1 MTAYRKCSNSI
12 FSYKICR
19 SAQKHVVYEHSII
32 IYIHHYME
40 GMNMLVA
47 ADEEL
52 RNSLRDIKKLNHFD
66 GRYVLQL
73 KSEIFI
79 AQKMNVES
87 ETIKKIID
95 EIGFDEPIRSVLR
108 EFAGIGQTTIVH

>member
-1 MTAYRKCSNSI
+1 
-12 FSYKICR
+12 
-19 SAQKHVVYEHSII
+19 
-32 IYIHHYME
+32 
-40 GMNMLVA
+40 MLVA

-87 ETIKKIID
+87 ETIRKIID
-95 EIGFDEPIRSVLR
+95 EIGFDEPISAKRICRYRTNDNRTL
-108 EFAGIGQTTIVH
+108 EGAEEL